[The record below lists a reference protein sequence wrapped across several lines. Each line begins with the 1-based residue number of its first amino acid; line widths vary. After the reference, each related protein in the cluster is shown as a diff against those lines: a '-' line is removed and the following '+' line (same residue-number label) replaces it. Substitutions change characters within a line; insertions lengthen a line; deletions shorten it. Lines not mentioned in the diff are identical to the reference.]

1 MENRK
6 RLIIQIRIIIAFFIL
21 ALVVSGIS
29 AFPIE
34 SELQFAVKNISVFPQ
49 SLQGWL
55 IEVYNA
61 IKTTNS
67 QFPFVS
73 YGTDWLAFAHIIIA
87 VAFIGPFIDPVK
99 NIWVVIFGMIACVS
113 IIPLALIAGYIREIP
128 FYWQMIDCSF
138 GVFGIVP
145 LMICYRKINQLAKI
159 QQE

>member
-1 MENRK
+1 
-6 RLIIQIRIIIAFFIL
+6 
-21 ALVVSGIS
+21 
-29 AFPIE
+29 
-34 SELQFAVKNISVFPQ
+34 
-49 SLQGWL
+49 L

-138 GVFGIVP
+138 GVFGIIP
-145 LMICYRKINQLAKI
+145 LWICYRKTHQLEKL
-159 QQE
+159 Q

>member
-138 GVFGIVP
+138 GVFGIIP
-145 LMICYRKINQLAKI
+145 LWICYRKTHQLEKL
-159 QQE
+159 Q